1 MYGLYGIFYFYQKI
15 VRIVRIFLFYQ
26 KIVRIVRN
34 VRIMFQIIRIFRIA
48 RKTSLKSLFLLEN
61 FLKKSSKSSLTYWL
75 IAVSIDSQNS
85 FFHYQICSLENM
97 FRKYMVS
104 HKKKTFQQ
112 GVFGTE
118 GTNFYVSYFFS
129 CNNFVL
135 FFDQIF

>member
-1 MYGLYGIFYFYQKI
+1 
-15 VRIVRIFLFYQ
+15 
-26 KIVRIVRN
+26 
-34 VRIMFQIIRIFRIA
+34 MFQIIRIFRIA

-104 HKKKTFQQ
+104 HKKKLFSRGYLVRREQISMSHIFLVATTLYSFL
-112 GVFGTE
+112 TR
-118 GTNFYVSYFFS
+118 FFKKRELWNVPIDKNS
-129 CNNFVL
+129 
-135 FFDQIF
+135 